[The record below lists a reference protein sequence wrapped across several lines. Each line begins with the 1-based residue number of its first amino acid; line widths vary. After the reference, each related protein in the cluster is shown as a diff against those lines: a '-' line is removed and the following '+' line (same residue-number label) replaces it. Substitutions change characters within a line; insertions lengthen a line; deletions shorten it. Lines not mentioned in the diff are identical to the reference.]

1 MLFDWT
7 EERIQSTG
15 VSEVTE
21 LSDLDAGFG
30 NYLARSLAKFKT
42 SSAKQRDRAVKS
54 FFERPTSE
62 QLFIGEYEEPRRFL
76 RALIGSS
83 QARLSERS
91 KKQVE
96 SIKERINKR
105 ALPIVYFYRNRG
117 VRPLDSSIDINL
129 KGAISNE
136 LGIADIFNVEV
147 DYTVMILAFDTATLD
162 RLTNAFLSTFQ
173 MDDVNFQTH
182 TILDGHK
189 AFLDSRI
196 ADPRLIEFTD
206 ASESSAES
214 RLLAHRA
221 TITVRSE
228 MMRLN
233 LVKRSEVT
241 YRAQE
246 LKVLR

>member
-1 MLFDWT
+1 MLFEWT
-7 EERIQSTG
+7 EEQIQSTG

-30 NYLARSLAKFKT
+30 NYLARCLAQYKT
-42 SSAKQRDRAVKS
+42 TSNNHRDKAAAK

-62 QLFIGEYEEPRRFL
+62 QIFIGEYDEPKRFL
-76 RALIGSS
+76 RALVGSS
-83 QARLSERS
+83 QSRLSDIT
-91 KKQVE
+91 KQNVD

-117 VRPLDSSIDINL
+117 VRPLDSSIDTNIKAAMN
-129 KGAISNE
+129 NE
-136 LGIADIFNVEV
+136 LGVTDIFNVEV
-147 DYTVMILAFDTATLD
+147 DYTLMVLAFDTATLD
-162 RLTNAFLSTFQ
+162 RLTNAFMATFL
-173 MDDVNFQTH
+173 MDDVNFKTY
-182 TILDGHK
+182 TTLGGAK
-189 AFLDSRI
+189 AYLDSKI
-196 ADPRLIEFTD
+196 ADPKIIEFAD
-206 ASESSAES
+206 ASQSSTES
-214 RLLAHRA
+214 RLLAHTA

-233 LVKRSEVT
+233 LVERSEVT